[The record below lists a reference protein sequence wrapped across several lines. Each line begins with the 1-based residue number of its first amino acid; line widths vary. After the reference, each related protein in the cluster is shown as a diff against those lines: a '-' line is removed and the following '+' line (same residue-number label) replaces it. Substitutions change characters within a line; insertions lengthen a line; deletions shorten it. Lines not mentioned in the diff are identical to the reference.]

1 MFLEHGKVHSRK
13 GIAMKSCLVVYY
25 SRTGMTRKMAEAVA
39 QQYGCDIEA
48 IHEPASRD
56 GALNY
61 FRSGYEA
68 ITRKTPEIERTVR
81 NPADYALTILGTPV
95 WAGNI
100 SSPMRSYILRN
111 KDRFNQVAAFCTM
124 GGSGGDKVL
133 EEIGVLC
140 GKNLVAKL
148 RMTDR
153 EIDSDQVPQRVA
165 TFLNS
170 YTWAS

>member
-1 MFLEHGKVHSRK
+1 
-13 GIAMKSCLVVYY
+13 MKSCLVVYY

-48 IHEPASRD
+48 IHESGTRA

-61 FRSGYEA
+61 LRSGYEA
-68 ITRKTPEIERTVR
+68 LTKKTPEIERTVR

-95 WAGNI
+95 WASSV
-100 SSPMRSYILRN
+100 SSPMRSYILGN
-111 KDRFNQVAAFCTM
+111 KERFNQVAAFCTM

-133 EEIGVLC
+133 DEIGVLC
-140 GKNLVAKL
+140 GKKLVAKL

-153 EIDSDQVPQRVA
+153 EIDSNQVPERVA

-170 YTWAS
+170 FTWAS